1 MFKLLTMSKMSLA
14 KINTNEIIMAEI
26 ILKNN
31 YGKPT
36 MFKLLTMSKMSLAKI
51 NTNEIIMAEII

>member
-1 MFKLLTMSKMSLA
+1 MSKMSLA